1 MGGDCVDLLCCH
13 MGTICR
19 ATRGELQLLDWAGMT
34 RPNRPWPGGA
44 DPAPSPGR
52 GGACTAL
59 LDKAPGGHDR
69 QPSVNLI
76 ICDSQP
82 IFAQGLV
89 QLLRSE
95 APEFEVCGI
104 AASVDDLLEMT
115 SRLRP
120 DLVMLDA
127 RFGIEPARPLFS
139 MSPPV
144 KVILVASADH
154 EMDLADALA
163 AGVCAYLLKE
173 QGISDI
179 VQVLRLVLRDLLV
192 IPAALARS
200 TLHSGTEGLRALD
213 AVERQILAHIAQGE
227 RNRDIARALNLSE
240 RTVRRRVIQVYDK
253 LHVNDRVDAALY
265 AERHGLRTIDAGRDA
280 SNPSPA

>member
-1 MGGDCVDLLCCH
+1 MERAWGGLCRSAALSH
-13 MGTICR
+13 GHHTLGD
-19 ATRGELQLLDWAGMT
+19 ATG
-34 RPNRPWPGGA
+34 
-44 DPAPSPGR
+44 PAPSVGR

-59 LDKAPGGHDR
+59 LDEAPGGHER
-69 QPSVNLI
+69 QPSINLI

-82 IFAQGLV
+82 IFALGLV

-95 APEFEVCGI
+95 APEFEVAGI

-192 IPAALARS
+192 VPAALARS

-227 RNRDIARALNLSE
+227 TNRDIARALNLSE
-240 RTVRRRVIQVYDK
+240 RTVRRRVIHVYDK
-253 LHVNDRVDAALY
+253 LHVSDRVDAALY
-265 AERHGLRTIDAGRDA
+265 AERHGLRAPTV
-280 SNPSPA
+280 